1 MGSQEF
7 PQQPSFL
14 MTLARGKVQLE
25 GTRLGGKDPC
35 SGQEGAGGF
44 PSQALA
50 LGVTSQISPMG
61 QTCFTKV
68 HSSGFGERTARG
80 TRGAGA
86 GLQRGAG
93 PGAPGTDRPIP
104 KHLGAASQSAAAP
117 HGPRPS
123 LQVAQLPRLG
133 FDS

>member
-1 MGSQEF
+1 MGSQES

-35 SGQEGAGGF
+35 SGQEGARGF

-68 HSSGFGERTARG
+68 QTVDVGAFETCKGLHNYLNLIHSLCR
-80 TRGAGA
+80 
-86 GLQRGAG
+86 
-93 PGAPGTDRPIP
+93 
-104 KHLGAASQSAAAP
+104 
-117 HGPRPS
+117 
-123 LQVAQLPRLG
+123 
-133 FDS
+133 